1 MIQILKSNLKKKYS
15 FSHFNKDDTEKYF
28 KIIKKILIV
37 KQNRTECDL
46 TKFSKTETY
55 LFDLMIK
62 KNLNLKEQKNIISY
76 YKKFNVHL
84 KLKKYDYQL
93 KKSTEQN
100 CHPRA
105 YLFLGINIIKNK
117 IKIYNTHKLNTLL
130 KIIDICIIKID
141 TLNFYEIEILK
152 KLIRKSFE
160 LINKF

>member
-28 KIIKKILIV
+28 KILKKILIV

-84 KLKKYDYQL
+84 KLKKKYDYQL
-93 KKSTEQN
+93 KKKYRT
-100 CHPRA
+100 
-105 YLFLGINIIKNK
+105 
-117 IKIYNTHKLNTLL
+117 KLSS
-130 KIIDICIIKID
+130 
-141 TLNFYEIEILK
+141 
-152 KLIRKSFE
+152 KSLSFFRY
-160 LINKF
+160 KHY